1 MISKTVSVLHSWKW
15 THLSTLVKDE
25 HVISEI
31 LKLGIVSLIVS
42 KDVLND
48 ELYVLKQRLGHCQCV
63 NHLNENEY
71 VKCNFKIMFY
81 DIELSV
87 E

>member
-31 LKLGIVSLIVS
+31 LKLGIVSLVGS

-48 ELYVLKQRLGHCQCV
+48 ELYILNKGLDVASVL
-63 NHLNENEY
+63 
-71 VKCNFKIMFY
+71 I
-81 DIELSV
+81 I
-87 E
+87 